1 MKKFWKKEDTEQT
14 EAAHQEQPEAKKPF
28 FSKKKPEKEGN
39 RRSQEKAKK
48 QKKEKPAKKV
58 KKPKEKPPKSQE
70 YIIKKNFT
78 MKVLRGI
85 FWIIILFIFFKGIMV
100 SLRPDQTDQV
110 QSIIKNFRSELAL
123 EKDKNEEIF
132 GFTQNFVKEYLSYS
146 KEGGEKDFKNRISSY
161 VSRQFNTANAYDFR
175 KDAKAIYV
183 QAYRKEQYSNSQY
196 DVFVLAEIMYT
207 SKVLNEESGEYEEVE
222 EYETSILKV
231 PVSVSADNKY
241 CVESIP
247 MFVQDDLLDYGYTVT
262 NFYPEGK
269 IDNARVQ
276 SSIENFLTAYYS
288 QDQEIINYYLTVD
301 ADKTKFLS
309 LNSRYVF
316 EKIEDLKSFQSANGI
331 ICVLQIK
338 IKDSVNGAVIYQ
350 EFNLTCIEE
359 NDRVYI
365 KDINTRANNIKQ

>member
-1 MKKFWKKEDTEQT
+1 MKKIWKKEEIEQT
-14 EAAHQEQPEAKKPF
+14 EPAHQEQPEEKKPF
-28 FSKKKPEKEGN
+28 FSKKKPEKEE
-39 RRSQEKAKK
+39 RLRSQEKAKK
-48 QKKEKPAKKV
+48 QKKEKLTKKAK
-58 KKPKEKPPKSQE
+58 PSKSQE

-85 FWIIILFIFFKGIMV
+85 FWIMISFIFFKGIMV
-100 SLRPDQTDQV
+100 SLRQDQTLQV
-110 QSIIKNFRSELAL
+110 QSIIRSFRSELAL

-132 GFTQNFVKEYLSYS
+132 GFTQNFIKEYLSYS
-146 KEGGEKDFKNRISSY
+146 KEGGEKDFKSRISTY
-161 VSRQFNTANAYDFR
+161 VSKQFNTANAYDFR
-175 KDAKAIYV
+175 KDAKATYV
-183 QAYRKEQYSNSQY
+183 QAYRKEQYSSSQY

-207 SKVLNEESGEYEEVE
+207 DKVLNEQSGEYEVVT

-231 PVSVSADNKY
+231 PVSVSVDNKY
-241 CVESIP
+241 CVEGIP
-247 MFVQDDLLDYGYTVT
+247 MFVKDDLLDYGYTVT

-316 EKIEDLKSFQSANGI
+316 EKIEDIKAFQSASGI
-331 ICVLQIK
+331 ICVLQIR
-338 IKDSVNGAVIYQ
+338 IKDSVNGAVIHQ

-365 KDINTRANNIKQ
+365 EDINTRVNNIKQ